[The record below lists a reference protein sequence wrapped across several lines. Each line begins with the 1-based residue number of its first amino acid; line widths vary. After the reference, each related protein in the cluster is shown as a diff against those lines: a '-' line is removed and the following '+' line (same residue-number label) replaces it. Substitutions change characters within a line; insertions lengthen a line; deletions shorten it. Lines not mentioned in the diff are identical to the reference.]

1 MIRGNGPTAVQS
13 KLGYLL
19 SGPLV
24 QSAASNAVTSMHIGI
39 HSEHRNVDQTLERFW
54 EVESSGTFPITKNSD
69 RFMDTYLSSI
79 TRQENGSYVV
89 RFPWK
94 EDHAPLPSNYE
105 VCKQRTRSLVRRL
118 ASTPDLM
125 RTYDQIIKEQERRGF
140 VERVS
145 STSQLGNVQAHYIP
159 HHHVRKE
166 SSTTPIRVVYD
177 CSCRMS
183 NNHPS
188 LNDCLEVG
196 PPLVN
201 DLCSIL
207 IRFRVHKFG
216 LTTVIEKAF
225 CTYNFTRM
233 IVTLPAFC
241 GYQTLKTRKVNL
253 RHIVSKWSCLDQPV
267 RLSC

>member
-1 MIRGNGPTAVQS
+1 MIPLSVLVVPKIAAPLQTIMRSQLHALPYLWGLTLTHPMTGDKQFDVSLLISVDYYWKLVGDDVIRGNGPTAVQS

-19 SGPLV
+19 SGSLV
-24 QSAASNAVTSMHIGI
+24 QSAASNTVTSMHIGI
-39 HSEHRNVDQTLERFW
+39 HCSEHGNVDQTLERFW
-54 EVESSGTFPITKNSD
+54 EVESSGTFPITTTSE

-183 NNHPS
+183 NFHPS
-188 LNDCLEVG
+188 LNDCLEV
-196 PPLVN
+196 
-201 DLCSIL
+201 
-207 IRFRVHKFG
+207 
-216 LTTVIEKAF
+216 
-225 CTYNFTRM
+225 
-233 IVTLPAFC
+233 
-241 GYQTLKTRKVNL
+241 
-253 RHIVSKWSCLDQPV
+253 W
-267 RLSC
+267 

>member
-1 MIRGNGPTAVQS
+1 
-13 KLGYLL
+13 
-19 SGPLV
+19 
-24 QSAASNAVTSMHIGI
+24 MHIGI
-39 HSEHRNVDQTLERFW
+39 HSEHGNVDQTLERFW
-54 EVESSGTFPITKNSD
+54 EVKSSGTFPITKNSD

-105 VCKQRTRSLVRRL
+105 VCKQRTRSLFHRL

-145 STSQLGNVQAHYIP
+145 STSQLGNGQARYIP

-166 SSTTPIRVVYD
+166 SSTTPMRVVYD
-177 CSCRMS
+177 CNCRMS

-188 LNDCLEVG
+188 LNNCLEVDHG
-196 PPLVN
+196 FP
-201 DLCSIL
+201 IQ
-207 IRFRVHKFG
+207 IHIK
-216 LTTVIEKAF
+216 
-225 CTYNFTRM
+225 TYF
-233 IVTLPAFC
+233 
-241 GYQTLKTRKVNL
+241 
-253 RHIVSKWSCLDQPV
+253 
-267 RLSC
+267 